1 MRLCD
6 LKRMEVINACDC
18 KRLGFVSDIEFDLC
32 TGNIYAIIV
41 PGPGR
46 FCGFVPGDIELV
58 ISIKCIKQIGKDI
71 ILVEVDEKAI
81 SQKCKY

>member
-18 KRLGFVSDIEFDLC
+18 KRLGFISDIDFDLC

-41 PGPGR
+41 PGPGKC
-46 FCGFVPGDIELV
+46 CGLFPGDSELV
-58 ISIKCIKQIGKDI
+58 ISIRCIKQIGHDI
-71 ILVEVDEKAI
+71 VLVDVDEKAI
-81 SQKCKY
+81 TRKCRF